1 MNIHEF
7 QAKNLLSSYGL
18 SVPPGKVAITSQE
31 AADIARELGSG
42 MIAETGPFHA
52 LDVKMVLDDNALY
65 RHPELAALRDED
77 EVDEVELQSSASR
90 FGRPFRPKHRPL
102 AAN

>member
-1 MNIHEF
+1 LIEINPLVI
-7 QAKNLLSSYGL
+7 
-18 SVPPGKVAITSQE
+18 
-31 AADIARELGSG
+31 D
-42 MIAETGPFHA
+42 ETGPFHA

-77 EVDEVELQSSASR
+77 EVDKVELQSSARR